1 MTTLLVIA
9 AACLALYAVALLA
22 LVVAGRR
29 SAAADLVRFV
39 PDCARLISRLARDP
53 ATPRRTK
60 IVLVVTGGYLAFPLD
75 LVPDFIPVAGQL
87 DDVLVVALALR
98 FVARSAG
105 TLAIERHWTGSP
117 AGLRVVLR
125 AADLAASSTDPPG

>member
-1 MTTLLVIA
+1 MTTLLGIA
-9 AACLALYAVALLA
+9 VACLAFYAVALLA
-22 LVVAGRR
+22 LIVAGRR
-29 SAAADLVRFV
+29 TTAAELVRFV
-39 PDCARLISRLARDP
+39 PDCALLIARLARDP
-53 ATPRRTK
+53 TTPRRTK

-98 FVARSAG
+98 YVVRSVGAE
-105 TLAIERHWTGSP
+105 AIERHWSGSP

-125 AADLAASSTDPPG
+125 AAGLAASSTDPPG